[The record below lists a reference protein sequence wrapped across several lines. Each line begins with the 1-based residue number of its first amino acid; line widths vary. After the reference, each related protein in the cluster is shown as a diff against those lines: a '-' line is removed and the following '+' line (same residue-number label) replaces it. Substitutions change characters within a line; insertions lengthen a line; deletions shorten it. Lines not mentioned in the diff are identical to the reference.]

1 MIQNTIAFRNRGN
14 AACFRCFI
22 YVLDM
27 KLHQGH
33 FMIETG
39 AETYLFDLMK
49 VNSVTSNVHQPQLS
63 EANKTI
69 RLIKSSPYTG
79 KAQIHS
85 SGMQQFQNN
94 VQR

>member
-1 MIQNTIAFRNRGN
+1 
-14 AACFRCFI
+14 
-22 YVLDM
+22 
-27 KLHQGH
+27 
-33 FMIETG
+33 MIETG
-39 AETYLFDLMK
+39 AQTYLLDLMK

>member
-1 MIQNTIAFRNRGN
+1 MLSLFYLRTRYETTPRS
-14 AACFRCFI
+14 
-22 YVLDM
+22 
-27 KLHQGH
+27 

-39 AETYLFDLMK
+39 AQTYLFDLMK
-49 VNSVTSNVHQPQLS
+49 VNSVTSNVHQPQPS

-85 SGMQQFQNN
+85 SGMQQFQNS